1 MSERERQRETER
13 ETDRQRDRQRQTET
27 DRGRQRQTETERQR
41 DRERCLHSP
50 EMVESQAR
58 VSPSHA
64 GFVFVGAAVDSVLG
78 SVGVQTPHPVA
89 SLHEVF
95 PDVVT
100 VVGGTARSSPVV
112 TEF

>member
-1 MSERERQRETER
+1 
-13 ETDRQRDRQRQTET
+13 
-27 DRGRQRQTETERQR
+27 
-41 DRERCLHSP
+41 
-50 EMVESQAR
+50 MVESQTR
-58 VSPSHA
+58 VSPAHA

-100 VVGGTARSSPVV
+100 VVGGTAGSSPVV